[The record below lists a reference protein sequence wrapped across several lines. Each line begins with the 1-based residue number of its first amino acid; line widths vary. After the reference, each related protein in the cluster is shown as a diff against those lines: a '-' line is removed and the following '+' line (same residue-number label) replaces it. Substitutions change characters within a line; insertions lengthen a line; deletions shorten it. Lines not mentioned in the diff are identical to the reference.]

1 MRVHGKKVWNA
12 VRDRPVTI
20 LAANT
25 RIEHSIKPIFAAA
38 QDEESVV
45 AIELAKTESFDP
57 CYSGIGP
64 EELNKLTKEYAS
76 EVGDPV
82 YFLHE
87 DHNTYGRGD
96 DPEEEWEKTL
106 EFRDLG
112 IENEYTSFSVDASY
126 LPLQENLEAAKKI
139 ARPIVEKGLG
149 LEVEVGE
156 IKGEE
161 EITRVGEALYFVE
174 SLKEEGIDPDVLAI
188 SNGSV
193 HGHYGEGELPH
204 IHLRRTYDIARA
216 IRKEGVSGI
225 AQHGTTG
232 TPNIILDQFSE
243 HGIKKANVATN
254 FQDIAVENM
263 PESLV
268 EEMEDWKE
276 ENDASSVK
284 YAFKEF
290 KDEIADLDQ
299 KYVDKIYDA
308 TYERAKELI
317 RFFNSQG
324 SAKLVK

>member
-12 VRDRPVTI
+12 VKDRSITV

-25 RIEHSIKPIFAAA
+25 RIEHSIKPILEAA
-38 QDEESVV
+38 QEEDSVV

-57 CYSGIGP
+57 CYSGIDP
-64 EELNKLTKEYAS
+64 EELNRLTKEYAD

-96 DPEEEWEKTL
+96 DPDEEWEKTL
-106 EFRDLG
+106 EFRDKG

-126 LPLQENLEAAKKI
+126 LPLQENLEAAKEI

-161 EITRVGEALYFVE
+161 EITKVGEALYFVE
-174 SLKEEGIDPDVLAI
+174 NLKEEGIEPDLLAI

-216 IRKEGVSGI
+216 IQKQGVSGV

-254 FQDIAVENM
+254 FQDIAYRNM
-263 PESLV
+263 PEGLKEDL
-268 EEMEDWKE
+268 EEWKE

-284 YAFKEF
+284 YGFKEF
-290 KDEIADLDQ
+290 KDEISSLDQ
-299 KYVDKIYDA
+299 KYVDKIYEE
-308 TYERAKELI
+308 TYGRARELFK
-317 RFFNSQG
+317 FFNSDG
-324 SAKLVK
+324 SAKLVR